1 MKSYPKNGRVYFHT
15 ENDMIKKL
23 DNPEEN
29 EPNDLERIR
38 GFQHL
43 RGEEASFQ
51 KERIKK
57 DKTAWVKN
65 LLD

>member
-23 DNPEEN
+23 DNPEE
-29 EPNDLERIR
+29 
-38 GFQHL
+38 
-43 RGEEASFQ
+43 ASFQ